1 MCVRDKC
8 ADDAQLIIQFCRNI
22 SVCIQVGV
30 DRILFG
36 HNRRVSGAA
45 RHFYSIHPFSLLPRQ
60 CALPY

>member
-45 RHFYSIHPFSLLPRQ
+45 RHFKKKIVDSPF
-60 CALPY
+60 

>member
-1 MCVRDKC
+1 MLNLMFIGFLEIVLSVEMCVRDKC

-45 RHFYSIHPFSLLPRQ
+45 RHF
-60 CALPY
+60 